1 MWRAQ
6 VEALGPG
13 RRVIAPDLPG
23 HGTRRGERFSLDG
36 AIGAI
41 DAAADAACGG
51 TSAKVVVVGL
61 SLGGYLALA
70 WAARRPARV
79 AGVVAAACSGRP
91 GGPLTRGWIVLSRL
105 IAALPDHGAWLNRTA
120 VARAVPEPGA
130 TDLGAGGF
138 ALDVMVDALTE
149 VGRTDPRADL
159 AGLRCP
165 VWLVN
170 GRWDHFRIGERAMR
184 RAGPDARLVV
194 IPGAT
199 HLVSLVRPVAFTR
212 VLLDALDEVDASARQ
227 APGAQGPGPDAADDP
242 GGVRHHDDVV
252 AERLEGQRPDPP
264 RVAAAEVQPVP
275 VDDRP

>member
-6 VEALGPG
+6 VEALSPH
-13 RRVIAPDLPG
+13 RRVVAPDLPG

-36 AIGAI
+36 ALAAI
-41 DAAADAACGG
+41 DAAADAACGASG
-51 TSAKVVVVGL
+51 KVVVVGL

-70 WAARRPARV
+70 WAARRPDRV

-91 GGPLTRGWIVLSRL
+91 GGPLTRGWVVLSRL
-105 IAALPDHGAWLNRTA
+105 IGALPDHGARLNRTA
-120 VARAVPEPGA
+120 VARVVPEPGA

-159 AGLRCP
+159 AGLGCP

-170 GRWDHFRIGERAMR
+170 GRWDHFRIGEPAMR
-184 RAGPDARLVV
+184 RAAPNARLVV

-212 VLLDALDEVDASARQ
+212 VLLDALDEVDASVRQ
-227 APGAQGPGPDAADDP
+227 GSGAQGPGPDAADDP

-275 VDDRP
+275 VEDRT